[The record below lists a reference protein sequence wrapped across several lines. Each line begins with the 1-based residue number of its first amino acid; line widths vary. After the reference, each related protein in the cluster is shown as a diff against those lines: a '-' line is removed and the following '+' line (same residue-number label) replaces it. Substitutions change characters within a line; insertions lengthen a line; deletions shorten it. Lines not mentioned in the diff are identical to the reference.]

1 MMRVRLIGL
10 MLFLTGMLIPLASAQ
25 DGGDIIEPVGDAMVN
40 PEANIS
46 FPPPVYVVSENVEIR
61 GTVTL
66 PNIRNYF
73 VQYRSLVLDEAEEEP
88 LWFPATIQ
96 GTESVADGVL
106 GVWNTLID
114 SDGLYELRM
123 TVNTEGSDP
132 VYVRVSPI
140 RVENNPPAFLQ
151 AEMEMAEGAAAED
164 EMAEGEAAE
173 GEADEGAEM
182 VIEVDPPEEAA
193 PEEPAPT
200 PTPED
205 TSPRAT
211 AIVDSNVRAGDST
224 QYQRVGFLLTGE
236 TAKILGISSR
246 NTGWYFIEMASGR
259 TGFIHPGIIRAEGD
273 LSNLDRIAPP
283 PPPPP
288 TPVPIIPTAVPAP
301 AAQPA
306 PASSNAN
313 LVMENV
319 VIRPHPAVCGEAY
332 RIEVTVRNNGSAAT
346 TSGGVVRVTD
356 TRHDGAQPTSTDLG
370 FGALAAGGTQRVFG
384 HLTTSTYYN
393 ERHNI
398 NLRLDANNQVPES
411 NENDNLHA
419 TAPYILQRGKC

>member
-10 MLFLTGMLIPLASAQ
+10 MLFLAGMLIPLASAQ

-40 PEANIS
+40 ADANIS

-66 PNIRNYF
+66 PNMRNFF
-73 VQYRSLVLDEAEEEP
+73 VQFRSLVLDDAETEEAD
-88 LWFPATIQ
+88 WFPAILSRPD
-96 GTESVADGVL
+96 SVADDVL
-106 GVWNTLID
+106 GVWNTRMTP
-114 SDGLYELRM
+114 DGLYELRL
-123 TVNTEGSDP
+123 TVNTDGDQ
-132 VYVRVSPI
+132 VYARVSPI
-140 RVENNPPAFLQ
+140 RIENNPPAFLQ
-151 AEMEMAEGAAAED
+151 AEMEMAEGAAADD

-173 GEADEGAEM
+173 GEADEGDEM

-211 AIVDSNVRAGDST
+211 AIVDSHVRAGDST
-224 QYQRVGFLLTGE
+224 QYQRVGFMLTGE

-259 TGFIHPGIIRAEGD
+259 TGFIHPGIVRAEGD

-356 TRHDGAQPTSTDLG
+356 TRHDGAQPTSTNIG